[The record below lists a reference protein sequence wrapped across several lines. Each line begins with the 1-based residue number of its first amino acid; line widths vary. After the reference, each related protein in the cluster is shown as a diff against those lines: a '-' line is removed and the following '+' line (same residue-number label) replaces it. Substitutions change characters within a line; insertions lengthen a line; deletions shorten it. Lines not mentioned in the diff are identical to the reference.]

1 MYRVNE
7 IELRMKIL
15 CDVEVE
21 GKMLDVYT
29 ECLDGAGEKQSTNKW
44 IISKATEI
52 DFRVPIFNELW
63 RPERPQFQQKLK
75 NSVVVSLPRKN
86 LNKGALLI
94 DLFELYIHDCEN
106 DISGDLAIYRASA

>member
-29 ECLDGAGEKQSTNKW
+29 ECLDGAGEK
-44 IISKATEI
+44 
-52 DFRVPIFNELW
+52 
-63 RPERPQFQQKLK
+63 
-75 NSVVVSLPRKN
+75 
-86 LNKGALLI
+86 
-94 DLFELYIHDCEN
+94 
-106 DISGDLAIYRASA
+106 